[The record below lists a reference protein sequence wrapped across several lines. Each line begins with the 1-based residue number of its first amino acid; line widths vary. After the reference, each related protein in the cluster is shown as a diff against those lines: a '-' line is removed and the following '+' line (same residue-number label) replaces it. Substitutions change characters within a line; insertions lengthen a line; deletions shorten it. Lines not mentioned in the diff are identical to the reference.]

1 MKKKKQKKRTNSRVR
16 VSELFDDDN
25 DGDDVNVADV
35 DDVNKQFRVSLL
47 TKRVC
52 LCVCVFIDN
61 DGIGGRAINLILI
74 NNKQISGISFNT
86 CVAFIANNTEYFVSV
101 CVLLFLLLVAVVLI
115 FASNNTI

>member
-25 DGDDVNVADV
+25 DGDDANVADV
-35 DDVNKQFRVSLL
+35 DDVNKQFRVSTL
-47 TKRVC
+47 TKRV
-52 LCVCVFIDN
+52 CVCVFIDN